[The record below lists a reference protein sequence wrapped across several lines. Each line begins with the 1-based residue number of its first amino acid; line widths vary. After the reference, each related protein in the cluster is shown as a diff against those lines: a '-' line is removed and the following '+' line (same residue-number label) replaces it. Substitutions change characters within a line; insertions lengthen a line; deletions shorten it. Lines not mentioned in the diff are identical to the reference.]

1 MIILTDAHTYL
12 LEKVLKQKGIQI
24 NNIFKFPNDLDKKE
38 LISCSESVLIVLS
51 ETFYQILIKHNNSEN
66 VFKEINKIVN
76 LLKKVIESFQNKS
89 NNIYIAF
96 VPNHFLL
103 KQFEKKPYLLSNS
116 KEPFIN
122 FINSQFFN
130 ELSCHQNLFFLK
142 GLDHISYKL
151 SKTYFRFSSIYDQKN
166 SNEICS
172 QILEVEKYIN
182 LRKKKLIILD
192 LDNTLWKGI
201 LEEVTFDGIRLDLSD
216 PVGTVYNHVQRIFLN
231 LKDSGFLLAICS
243 KNQEEDA
250 LNALFNHP
258 SSHFK
263 KNDIISYRI
272 NWDEK
277 SKNILDIC
285 RELNIS
291 PKDTIFVDDSDY
303 ECDEVAKNIEQISI
317 FKVPQDIY
325 NYPYMLL
332 NDNLFITDSIT
343 NEDKNRTNLYQE
355 RFKREEL
362 LENTLAKSGTKDE
375 WIKSLETTLNVFKLD
390 SLSKEIPRVIQLF
403 NRTNQFN
410 ISGNRYTSKILME
423 KLKNPNRIF
432 YGGKTF
438 DRIGSEG
445 IVSIL
450 SIVFNEKEIIV
461 DEFILSCRVFN
472 RYIEECMLVPLI
484 EIAIKLSLPIRFSFI
499 DTGRNQ
505 VGLNF
510 VSSNISNEGIITM
523 QHLEKTYINISK
535 RPININY
542 DLSNIFH
549 NFQTI

>member
-122 FINSQFFN
+122 FINSQIFN